1 VIDETL
7 PAFVG
12 VRSAEDVAKFAEEF
26 GKTGDPDVQ
35 QIYAYAWA
43 RAGDK
48 LRADL
53 ELQRLSRVLDDGSPW
68 QREMADRAEFL
79 RRTLVA
85 EPASAQQLLDNWELE
100 TLRRLSLETLSQ

>member
-26 GKTGDPDVQ
+26 GKTGDPYVQ

-53 ELQRLSRVLDDGSPW
+53 ELQRLSRVLDDGIPW